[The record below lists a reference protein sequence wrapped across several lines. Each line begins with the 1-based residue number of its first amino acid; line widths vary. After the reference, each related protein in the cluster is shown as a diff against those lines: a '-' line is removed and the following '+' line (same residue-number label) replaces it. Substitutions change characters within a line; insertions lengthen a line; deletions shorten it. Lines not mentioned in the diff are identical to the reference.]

1 MPEVTNSTILILN
14 LWQESMTAQNK
25 EEFAGRLDDN
35 SYELETLA
43 CHVGQ
48 NPQQHHSRDIVAPI
62 SLSTTFALDEPQDHS
77 VG

>member
-1 MPEVTNSTILILN
+1 
-14 LWQESMTAQNK
+14 MTAQNK

-48 NPQQHHSRDIVAPI
+48 NPQQHHARDIVAPI